1 MTAGLPVP
9 YPDEYVQP
17 LVPAGV
23 PEVVVPAVPY
33 VVVPGA
39 IEVVVPGAPYVAVP
53 GAIEVVVPG
62 APYVAM
68 PRVPYEVTG
77 IPETL
82 LVIPLP
88 PI

>member
-39 IEVVVPGAPYVAVP
+39 IEVVVPGAPYVA
-53 GAIEVVVPG
+53 
-62 APYVAM
+62 M